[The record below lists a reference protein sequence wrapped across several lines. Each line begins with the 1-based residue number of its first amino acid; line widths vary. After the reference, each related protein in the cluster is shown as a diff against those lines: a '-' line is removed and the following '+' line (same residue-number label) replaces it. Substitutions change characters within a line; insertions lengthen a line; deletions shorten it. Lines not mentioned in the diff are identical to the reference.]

1 MMDEE
6 ATSKKRKMPR
16 RESRITKR
24 KKEMHPE
31 LKESVKLSDT
41 QMMTVSSVGNFWHIY
56 FRYLMIL
63 F

>member
-1 MMDEE
+1 MDEE
-6 ATSKKRKMPR
+6 ATSKKMKMPR
-16 RESRITKR
+16 RERRTTKR

>member
-6 ATSKKRKMPR
+6 ATSKKRKKSR
-16 RESRITKR
+16 RGRRTTKR

>member
-16 RESRITKR
+16 RERRTTKR

-41 QMMTVSSVGNFWHIY
+41 QMMTVSSVGNFWHIF